1 MRNQQQDRMETPSE
15 TSASRLWNYI
25 YYQKEWTLVLVVCVW
40 CWIPR
45 SFERNR
51 RNHLERTGSRLR
63 NKQNIVYRK
72 SKNFLIFTIFFQPQ
86 KSFEWLTANSPSP
99 PLRNDRRVYRKCR
112 SVEREM
118 DHSDN
123 NYLSHSNGNCPIFT
137 WSNILSYYKNI
148 HPKMAKIV
156 YADIANHKQRDLSL
170 SRPPEKIRTRFELV
184 EHEQEV
190 PVTKH
195 FFPGELRSEFFL
207 GSLDL
212 VSCFLL
218 IVKSNMMYL

>member
-1 MRNQQQDRMETPSE
+1 
-15 TSASRLWNYI
+15 
-25 YYQKEWTLVLVVCVW
+25 
-40 CWIPR
+40 
-45 SFERNR
+45 
-51 RNHLERTGSRLR
+51 
-63 NKQNIVYRK
+63 
-72 SKNFLIFTIFFQPQ
+72 
-86 KSFEWLTANSPSP
+86 
-99 PLRNDRRVYRKCR
+99 
-112 SVEREM
+112 
-118 DHSDN
+118 
-123 NYLSHSNGNCPIFT
+123 
-137 WSNILSYYKNI
+137 
-148 HPKMAKIV
+148 MAKIV